1 MPFQYSCFISY
12 AHGQEQLIRRF
23 IEELEKALK
32 SSLEP
37 YLDQK
42 VYIDEDRHKPGDRFN
57 PKIARALCQS
67 VCMIL
72 VYVPKYGQH
81 SYCVREYVAME
92 SLEEQRRALLG
103 KKLPAERGFIIPI
116 VLRGRHED
124 LPPKLKGHIHYADFS
139 RYTTASSD
147 IGSTADYVK
156 VIDDIANSVYE
167 LYQDLASAEADL
179 CTGCEEFKLPAEGN
193 VKLWQSGGAP
203 PGAPFPLREPDR

>member
-1 MPFQYSCFISY
+1 MRTVDCLPSPTGRRSPAARPTKDCTRSHLRDYASLIRPDGRATVFTCDEGPMPFQYSCFISY

-23 IEELEKALK
+23 IDELQKALK

-37 YLDQK
+37 YLDQQ
-42 VYIDEDRHKPGDRFN
+42 VYIDEERPKAGNRFN
-57 PKIARALCQS
+57 PKIARALCES

-81 SYCVREYVAME
+81 SYCVREYAAME
-92 SLEEQRRALLG
+92 WLEEQRRALLG

-147 IGSTADYVK
+147 IGS
-156 VIDDIANSVYE
+156 
-167 LYQDLASAEADL
+167 
-179 CTGCEEFKLPAEGN
+179 
-193 VKLWQSGGAP
+193 
-203 PGAPFPLREPDR
+203 